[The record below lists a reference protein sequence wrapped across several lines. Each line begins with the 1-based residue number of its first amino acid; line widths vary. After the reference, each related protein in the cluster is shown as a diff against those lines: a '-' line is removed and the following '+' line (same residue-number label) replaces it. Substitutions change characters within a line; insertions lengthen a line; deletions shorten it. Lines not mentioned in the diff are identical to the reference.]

1 MYVCVIGGA
10 NIDISGTPYNQ
21 LKLRDSNPC
30 HSTVS
35 LGGVGRNIAENLARL
50 GVDVVLLTV
59 LGDDKYA
66 TMIRANADTLGMDM
80 SHCLVADGNTSTYMC
95 INDHMGDMYI
105 AVSDMGILQYLTPE
119 YLASKLDIINGA
131 SCVIADTNI
140 PQCMQYLQDNVTVPL
155 FIDTVSASKTQYIR
169 HDLHNI
175 FCLKPNVLEAEIL
188 SGIDI
193 VDQDSLDR
201 AVDIIHG
208 KGVQWVLCT
217 MGDKGVYYSDAAHRG
232 TVPAYSTELV
242 NTTGAGDSFVGGA
255 VSAFITGAD
264 IAQCARQGCAVSSIT
279 IADSSTVSSHV
290 TLDSVHNIIREDNT
304 I

>member
-10 NIDISGTPYNQ
+10 NIDISGTPYKE

-35 LGGVGRNIAENLARL
+35 LGGVGRNIAENLGRL
-50 GVDVVLLTV
+50 EVDVVLLTV

-66 TMIRANADTLGMDM
+66 SMIRANASELGMDM
-80 SHCLVADGNTSTYMC
+80 THCLVADGNTSTYMC
-95 INDHMGDMYI
+95 INDHEGDMFI

-131 SCVIADTNI
+131 ACVIADTNI
-140 PQCMQYLQDNVTVPL
+140 PQCLQYLQDNVTVPL
-155 FIDTVSASKTQYIR
+155 FIDTVSASKTQYIKD
-169 HDLHNI
+169 DLHNI
-175 FCLKPNVLEAEIL
+175 HCLKPNVLEAEII

-193 VDQDSLDR
+193 VDQVSLDS
-201 AVDIIHG
+201 AIDIIHS
-208 KGVQWVLCT
+208 KGVQWVMCT
-217 MGDKGVYYSDAAHRG
+217 MGDKGVYYSDGKRRG
-232 TVPAYSTELV
+232 NVPAYITSLV

-255 VSAFITGAD
+255 VSAFINGAD
-264 IAQCARQGCAVSSIT
+264 IVECAMQGCAVSSIT
-279 IADSSTVSSHV
+279 ISDSSTVSSHV
-290 TLDSVHNIIREDNT
+290 TLERVKNIIREDNT